1 MRTNGFAIFR
11 GPGARAKAEGAVARV
26 DRHRLKVLTGP
37 VGDLGT
43 EGRAAEDGA
52 RFVAYSLEEKETL
65 PLIHGFAE
73 DPDGLLE
80 GHALGEFAFVAE
92 AGGRMIAGRDSMGT
106 RPLYADEG
114 RTCVASDH
122 RFFARSPVLL
132 SRGARLDIGSGEE
145 SISLRPVP
153 ASADLGIEEAADR
166 LSRLLEESVARRVK
180 GRTKVAVSFS
190 GGLDSSL
197 IALLASRH
205 TEVVLCSAY
214 TTGSRDEGTTL
225 RAAGEL
231 GLEHEGAVVGSADAA
246 REVRTLDLPF
256 EAGPMDRALWCL
268 YSTTSRMAAEN
279 GAGLILL
286 GQLADELFG
295 GYMKYSLQ
303 AKENE
308 ASAVQ
313 MMERDVAGAADRAF
327 VRDELACA
335 RFVEARFPFADQGV
349 AGFARSLPLSHKI
362 RGGERKAVLRMAATK
377 LGLPD
382 ELVRAPKKA
391 AQYSTGLSKLFS

>member
-1 MRTNGFAIFR
+1 
-11 GPGARAKAEGAVARV
+11 
-26 DRHRLKVLTGP
+26 
-37 VGDLGT
+37 
-43 EGRAAEDGA
+43 
-52 RFVAYSLEEKETL
+52 
-65 PLIHGFAE
+65 
-73 DPDGLLE
+73 
-80 GHALGEFAFVAE
+80 
-92 AGGRMIAGRDSMGT
+92 
-106 RPLYADEG
+106 
-114 RTCVASDH
+114 
-122 RFFARSPVLL
+122 
-132 SRGARLDIGSGEE
+132 
-145 SISLRPVP
+145 
-153 ASADLGIEEAADR
+153 
-166 LSRLLEESVARRVK
+166 
-180 GRTKVAVSFS
+180 
-190 GGLDSSL
+190 
-197 IALLASRH
+197 
-205 TEVVLCSAY
+205 
-214 TTGSRDEGTTL
+214 
-225 RAAGEL
+225 
-231 GLEHEGAVVGSADAA
+231 
-246 REVRTLDLPF
+246 
-256 EAGPMDRALWCL
+256 MDRALWCL